1 MAEVAVTDVKRSFDE
16 GGSRREVLRGISF
29 DVAGGELVALL
40 GRSGSG
46 KSTLL
51 NLIAGIDRPDDGQ
64 IVIDGCAVSALDER
78 ARTLFRRARIG
89 FVFQFFNLIST
100 LTVEENVRLPLELGG
115 ARAAS
120 ARAEARRLL
129 QLVELGDR
137 GAEYPDH
144 LSGGEQQRVAIA
156 RALVH
161 APAIVLADE
170 PTGALDAETGRLVLG
185 VFVEQSRRQGTTVIL
200 VTHSD
205 EVARAADRVL
215 VMKDGRVASPAGA
228 VSGGAPVGRSGA
240 APRV

>member
-1 MAEVAVTDVKRSFDE
+1 MAEVSVTDVKRSFDE
-16 GGSRREVLRGISF
+16 GGRRREVLRGLSF
-29 DVAGGELVALL
+29 DVAGGELVRLARSQRL
-40 GRSGSG
+40 GQVDAAQPDRRHRSPRWRAHRHRRLRGLG
-46 KSTLL
+46 
-51 NLIAGIDRPDDGQ
+51 AG
-64 IVIDGCAVSALDER
+64 R
-78 ARTLFRRARIG
+78 ARAHAVPPARIG

-100 LTVEENVRLPLELGG
+100 LTVEENVRLPLELAG

-120 ARAEARRLL
+120 ARVEARRLL
-129 QLVELGDR
+129 QAVELGDR

-156 RALVH
+156 RALVN
-161 APAIVLADE
+161 APAVVLADE

-215 VMKDGRVASPAGA
+215 VMKDGRVAPPPGA
-228 VSGGAPVGRSGA
+228 SSGGAPAQPGA
-240 APRV
+240 APRA

>member
-1 MAEVAVTDVKRSFDE
+1 MAEVSVTDVKRSFDE
-16 GGSRREVLRGISF
+16 GGRSREVLRGLSF
-29 DVAGGELVALL
+29 DVAGGELLALV

-51 NLIAGIDRPDDGQ
+51 NLIAGIDRPDSGR
-64 IVIDGCAVSALDER
+64 IVIDGCEVSGLDER
-78 ARTLFRRARIG
+78 ARTLFRRAHIG

-120 ARAEARRLL
+120 VRAEARRLL
-129 QLVELGDR
+129 QSVELGDR
-137 GAEYPDH
+137 GGESPDH

-156 RALVH
+156 RALVN
-161 APAIVLADE
+161 APAVVLADE

-185 VFVEQSRRQGTTVIL
+185 MFVEQSRRQGTTVIL

-205 EVARAADRVL
+205 EVARTADRVL
-215 VMKDGRVASPAGA
+215 VMQDGRIAPPPGASP
-228 VSGGAPVGRSGA
+228 GA
-240 APRV
+240 ASTAPSPAPRA